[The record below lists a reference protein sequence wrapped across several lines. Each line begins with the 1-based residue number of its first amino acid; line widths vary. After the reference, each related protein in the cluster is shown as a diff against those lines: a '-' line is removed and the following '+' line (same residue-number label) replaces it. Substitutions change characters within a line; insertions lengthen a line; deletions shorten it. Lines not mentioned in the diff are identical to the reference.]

1 MQTELPGEEL
11 VPPPTVAASRVSNAA
26 GRHACAASSR
36 RGAAHPSASQ
46 GVSRVPHVLEC
57 PSGAIAIVAGTLAAG
72 IVVPLLRW
80 HALFEA
86 IGAGVVIVIGSRLLV
101 DVVLRLCRVR

>member
-1 MQTELPGEEL
+1 
-11 VPPPTVAASRVSNAA
+11 VRRIVAT
-26 GRHACAASSR
+26 R
-36 RGAAHPSASQ
+36 RGAPVCLTGCFSSAA
-46 GVSRVPHVLEC
+46 VLEC

-80 HALFEA
+80 QALFEA
-86 IGAGVVIVIGSRLLV
+86 IGAGVVIVIGSRLFV